1 MKLIVKSF
9 VGFISVMAGVLIAV
23 AVFDHL
29 NITWGKEPTPSFI
42 VDSTPI
48 NRDSKQ
54 GNSYAPV
61 VKKAAPS
68 VVNIY
73 TTRIVKITRNPMLSD
88 PFFRQFFGGGAEDQ
102 DQGERTHKE
111 LSLGSG
117 VIVSPDGY
125 ILTANHVVAGA
136 DEIKIRIAYQKREF
150 NARIVGRDEA
160 TDVAV
165 VKIDEASLPAIT
177 LADSDQLQVG
187 DVVLAIGNPLNVG
200 QTVTMGIV
208 SALGRAIGLSR
219 NGYEDFIQTDAA
231 INPGNSGGALVDAEG
246 RLVGINTAIKS
257 ETGGY
262 QGIGFAVPINMA
274 RDVMQ
279 KLILNGKIS
288 RGYLGISMQDVTSAM
303 ADQFNL
309 PDQKG
314 VFVDDVMP
322 GTAAAKANI
331 QQDDVIVALNGK
343 DVVDRNSLRLAVSEF
358 SPGTSVTVKIIRNG
372 RTKDVSLILGEM
384 PGFLKGNGS
393 DENNSD
399 TETSKTDALDGVTVA
414 DLDQDIRRELKV
426 PDRVQGAIVAEVD
439 EDSNPAQAGLRQ
451 NDIITEINRHPVT
464 NSDDAVKYCK
474 DAKGD
479 QILVKIWRRDRSG
492 GVFTQYLTVDNTRT
506 ESNKK

>member
-9 VGFISVMAGVLIAV
+9 VGFVSVMAGVLIAL

-29 NITWGKEPTPSFI
+29 NITWGKEPTPNFTI
-42 VDSTPI
+42 DSTPI
-48 NRDSKQ
+48 NRDAKQ
-54 GNSYAPV
+54 GNSYARV

-73 TTRIVKITRNPMLSD
+73 TTRFVKIARNPMLSD
-88 PFFRQFFGGGAEDQ
+88 PFFRQFFGGGGEDQ
-102 DQGERTHKE
+102 DQERTHRE
-111 LSLGSG
+111 MSLGSG

-136 DEIKIRIAYQKREF
+136 DEIKVRTADEKTEF

-165 VKIDEASLPAIT
+165 VKIEETSLPAIT

-208 SALGRAIGLSR
+208 SALGRGIGMSR
-219 NGYEDFIQTDAA
+219 FGYENFIQTDAA

-246 RLVGINTAIKS
+246 RLIGINTAIKS

-279 KLILNGKIS
+279 KLILNGRIS
-288 RGYLGISMQDVTSAM
+288 RGYLGISMQDVTAAM

-309 PDQKG
+309 PNQKG

-331 QQDDVIVALNGK
+331 QPEDIIVELNGK
-343 DVVDRNSLRLAVSEF
+343 DVADANGLRLAVSEC
-358 SPGTSVTVKIIRNG
+358 SPGTSVTMKLFRNG
-372 RTKDVSLILGEM
+372 RPKDVSLTLGEM
-384 PGFLKGNGS
+384 PGFMKGEANENSTS
-393 DENNSD
+393 DSD
-399 TETSKTDALDGVTVA
+399 TSKTDALDGVTVA

-426 PDRVQGAIVAEVD
+426 PDHVQGAIVAEVD
-439 EDSNPAQAGLRQ
+439 EDSNSAQAGLRQ

-464 NSDDAVKYCK
+464 DSDDAVKYCK
-474 DAKGD
+474 EAKGQ
-479 QILVKIWRRDRSG
+479 QILVKIWRRDRTG
-492 GVFTQYLTVDNTRT
+492 GIFTRYLTVDNTRT
-506 ESNKK
+506 EPGKK